1 MGNVLNGLEPRD
13 VFHWFAEIS
22 RIPRGSRNERRIAE
36 YVVSFAKQRGL
47 HSYMDDLYNVII
59 TKPGSKGCEEL
70 PPVLLECHTDM
81 VCVSAPGVQHDFSN
95 DPIGFV
101 REGDVLRAKGTSL
114 GADNGVSV
122 AMLLALLDRAD
133 IQHPPLECLFAT
145 QEELGLLGVKH
156 LDMGKIH
163 ARRAI
168 GLDAGFEGVFC
179 KGTSTKYSYELRLDV
194 HREAFEGQAYR
205 LLIDGLRGGME
216 GVMMAKERV
225 SAAQVSARAL
235 LHLQRTFALRL
246 EDICVHSRG
255 IPERCEAFFRARP
268 EDGAALCEAVAA
280 LEGGLR
286 KELQKSEPGLCLRIA
301 PQEPRGVPLSAQDSA
316 GVIAFLNAFPW
327 RGRGRDVENLTQITS
342 FVTMRDMGMDEG
354 SLHLKATVSAET
366 RSAAEAIDDL
376 FWLFGRL
383 FGVRVV
389 EKGVEPGW
397 EPLDVSPMRDTMV
410 SAYEE
415 LFGRKPYVKVSHGDN
430 DCSELYRR
438 IPGMDIITTAAT
450 YYDFHTPN
458 EYLELP
464 SVGKVYRLVQRT
476 LEKLCD

>member
-1 MGNVLNGLEPRD
+1 M
-13 VFHWFAEIS
+13 
-22 RIPRGSRNERRIAE
+22 
-36 YVVSFAKQRGL
+36 
-47 HSYMDDLYNVII
+47 
-59 TKPGSKGCEEL
+59 
-70 PPVLLECHTDM
+70 
-81 VCVSAPGVQHDFSN
+81 
-95 DPIGFV
+95 
-101 REGDVLRAKGTSL
+101 
-114 GADNGVSV
+114 
-122 AMLLALLDRAD
+122 
-133 IQHPPLECLFAT
+133 
-145 QEELGLLGVKH
+145 
-156 LDMGKIH
+156 
-163 ARRAI
+163 
-168 GLDAGFEGVFC
+168 
-179 KGTSTKYSYELRLDV
+179 
-194 HREAFEGQAYR
+194 
-205 LLIDGLRGGME
+205 
-216 GVMMAKERV
+216 
-225 SAAQVSARAL
+225 
-235 LHLQRTFALRL
+235 
-246 EDICVHSRG
+246 
-255 IPERCEAFFRARP
+255 
-268 EDGAALCEAVAA
+268 
-280 LEGGLR
+280 
-286 KELQKSEPGLCLRIA
+286 
-301 PQEPRGVPLSAQDSA
+301 PLSAQDSA